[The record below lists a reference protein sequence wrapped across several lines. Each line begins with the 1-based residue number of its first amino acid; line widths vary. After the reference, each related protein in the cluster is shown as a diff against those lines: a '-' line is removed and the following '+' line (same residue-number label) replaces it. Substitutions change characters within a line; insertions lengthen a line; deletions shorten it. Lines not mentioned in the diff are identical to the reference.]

1 MGTDSS
7 HELDEYRKDM
17 EELTSIFGV
26 SSNIIEL
33 TLLRM
38 YVPTYRIILLFVFKL
53 VDGALLF
60 SYQHLVIIKCLLHIL
75 PPIMVNLKSVSV

>member
-53 VDGALLF
+53 VDGTLLF
-60 SYQHLVIIKCLLHIL
+60 SYQQLVIIKCLLHIL
-75 PPIMVNLKSVSV
+75 PPRRVTLNSVSV